1 MFIAIIV
8 PPARK
13 DPVVLFTVLASF
25 LLSWL
30 SRQVSLFSSVSE
42 GTRIMILTVIIASA
56 VALLFPVK
64 EEQDA

>member
-1 MFIAIIV
+1 
-8 PPARK
+8 
-13 DPVVLFTVLASF
+13 VVLFTVLASF

-30 SRQVSLFSSVSE
+30 SGQVSLFSSVSE
-42 GTRIMILTVIIASA
+42 GTRIVILTVIIASA